1 MRALVGCSIPAGRGA
16 VRLRL
21 CRAGAVCHGLC
32 AAGGAAGPRG
42 AGSSRAPRPPSPPRA
57 RRSRRG
63 RAAASILA
71 AAGCSEM
78 VLQENCAYRVRGCG
92 AGPGGGRGFVAA
104 ALVYFRKESAGGA
117 GKRSRGE
124 RSPAAFVE
132 EPRSGRALCSPCDA
146 RSRSESRGGAE
157 RSGAER
163 RGSGMLR
170 SRRQPAPQRARSPAA
185 DEAAPGECVRSAGR
199 IAAGEPTQKR
209 TICERVTLRRSMRN
223 GPPRAAT
230 PSPPSG
236 QHPSRAASV
245 ASSRNGSPASRGG
258 CGTCGR
264 GSVPWR
270 HWVGLD
276 GLRALC
282 QAE

>member
-1 MRALVGCSIPAGRGA
+1 MIELWNDWVGRD
-16 VRLRL
+16 RLRL
-21 CRAGAVCHGLC
+21 PKAPSNLALSTRRDEGARGVFDPRRPWGSSAPAVPCWRCVPRAVRCGRRC
-32 AAGGAAGPRG
+32 GAARCGKQ
-42 AGSSRAPRPPSPPRA
+42 PSPAPPLSPRA

-157 RSGAER
+157 RSGAAR
-163 RGSGMLR
+163 LGD
-170 SRRQPAPQRARSPAA
+170 APVPPSARPAA
-185 DEAAPGECVRSAGR
+185 RPQ
-199 IAAGEPTQKR
+199 P
-209 TICERVTLRRSMRN
+209 RRR
-223 GPPRAAT
+223 
-230 PSPPSG
+230 
-236 QHPSRAASV
+236 
-245 ASSRNGSPASRGG
+245 
-258 CGTCGR
+258 
-264 GSVPWR
+264 
-270 HWVGLD
+270 
-276 GLRALC
+276 
-282 QAE
+282 